1 MEDGWLEI
9 DNQHNIA
16 TSMEI
21 LMARIGFADHNY
33 SAVVE
38 LPDEVIVVTHK
49 TLEGIKKAILDSLDF
64 SKEGHL
70 ENIDRAPDW
79 VKNGFR
85 VDYKMEISALLKYYD
100 GILTRSALSRITGI
114 NERQLGHYATGH
126 RKPRAKQRQR
136 IIEGFN
142 KLGKEFLSVK

>member
-1 MEDGWLEI
+1 METSRVEI
-9 DNQHNIA
+9 VKLHNNA
-16 TSMEI
+16 TCMDK
-21 LMARIGFADHNY
+21 LTARIGYADHNY

-49 TLEGIKKAILDSLDF
+49 TLEEIKEAIRDSLEF

-70 ENIDRAPDW
+70 ENGEPAPDW
-79 VKNGFR
+79 VKNGYS
-85 VDYKMEISALLKYYD
+85 VDYKMEISALLHYFD

-126 RKPRAKQRQR
+126 RKPRAKQRER
-136 IIEGFN
+136 IIEGFHR
-142 KLGKEFLSVK
+142 LGKEFTSIR